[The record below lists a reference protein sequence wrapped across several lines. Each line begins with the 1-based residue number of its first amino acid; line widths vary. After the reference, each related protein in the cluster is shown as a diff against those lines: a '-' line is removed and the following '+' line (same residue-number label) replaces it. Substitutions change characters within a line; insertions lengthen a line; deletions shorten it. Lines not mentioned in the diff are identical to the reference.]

1 MTMSTKGTEMDV
13 CQTSVPQDES
23 SASPVTQEQREQLAL
38 FCKALAHPAR
48 LQILQFLARVDTCF
62 CGDIVKQLPLAQSTV
77 SQHLKILKEAG
88 LVQGE
93 IDGPHTCY
101 YLVPERVAQFKSL
114 SAQML

>member
-1 MTMSTKGTEMDV
+1 MDS
-13 CQTSVPQDES
+13 CQRVVPLDES
-23 SASPVTQEQREQLAL
+23 SVSPVTQEQLEQLAL

-48 LQILQFLARVDTCF
+48 LQILRFLAQVDTCF

-101 YLVPERVAQFKSL
+101 YLVPERLAQFKSL
-114 SAQML
+114 SAQVL